1 VTLTPQVA
9 IPVSEA
15 SQAGEARRVATRMA
29 EAIGFD
35 EKARGEVA
43 IVVTELATNLARHAR
58 DGRLR
63 IQALDLPA
71 GRTMEILSID
81 AGPGMSDVQRCL
93 QDGYSTAGT
102 PGNGLGAVRR
112 LSSVF
117 DVHSTPGSGTV
128 ILSRLRRPSGAGASR
143 PAMASASGG
152 YEYAAVSIPAPREQ
166 VCGDA
171 WRIAERGGDCAVLVV
186 DGLGHGPL
194 AAEAA
199 TQAVAAFDAAP
210 FEEPPVLIDRMHRA
224 LSGTRGAALA
234 VARIDAAGVHYTGI
248 GNISGVLAGG
258 ERSRGLASQN
268 GTVGLQLRK
277 VQTFDYDWPSRGM
290 LVMHS
295 DGISSRWRLDTY
307 PGLAQRHPAIVA
319 GVLWRDFGRG
329 RDDATIVVVCRPQ
342 AGAAHD

>member
-1 VTLTPQVA
+1 MTLAPQVRIA
-9 IPVSEA
+9 VSEA

-35 EKARGEVA
+35 EQARGEAA
-43 IVVTELATNLARHAR
+43 IVATELATNLARHAR
-58 DGRLR
+58 DGRLL
-63 IQALDLPA
+63 IQALALSSGP
-71 GRTMEILSID
+71 TLEILSVD
-81 AGPGMSDVQRCL
+81 AGPGMTDVPRCL
-93 QDGYSTAGT
+93 RDGYSTAGT

-117 DVHSTPGSGTV
+117 DLHSTAGAGTV
-128 ILSRLRRPSGAGASR
+128 VVSRLCRLAP
-143 PAMASASGG
+143 ASAPGPVSGR
-152 YEYAAVSIPAPREQ
+152 YEYAAISIPAPHED
-166 VCGDA
+166 VCGDI
-171 WRIAERGGDCAVLVV
+171 WRIAERNGDCAVLVA

-194 AAEAA
+194 AADAA
-199 TQAVAAFDAAP
+199 TQAGAVFAASP
-210 FEEPPVLIDRMHRA
+210 FEDGEALIERAHRA

-234 VARIDAAGVHYTGI
+234 VARIGVGVRYTGV

-277 VQTFDYDWPSRGM
+277 VLSFDYEWPPRGL

-295 DGISSRWRLDTY
+295 DGISNRWRLDTY

-329 RDDATIVVVCRPQ
+329 RDDATIVVVSRPL
-342 AGAAHD
+342 AGASHG